1 MLESPCLYVVLGVGM
16 AFRFAPYLAK
26 SVPGVGVLG
35 AIVGAVGAVSKNA
48 QLLKEGKVTQREAAL
63 DTTKETAGAGLAT
76 AFSAAVV
83 GAVGGG
89 LAVSVGVALAAG
101 IAGKYAF
108 DRGAEYLEARIKATQ
123 EDVSD
128 DDLAAELK

>member
-1 MLESPCLYVVLGVGM
+1 M
-16 AFRFAPYLAK
+16 AFQFAPYLAK
-26 SVPGVGVLG
+26 SVPGVGFLG

-48 QLLKEGKVTQREAAL
+48 QLLKEGKITQREAAV

-123 EDVSD
+123 GDVSD

>member
-1 MLESPCLYVVLGVGM
+1 MVFQL
-16 AFRFAPYLAK
+16 APYLAK

-35 AIVGAVGAVSKNA
+35 AIVGAVGAVAKNA
-48 QLLKEGKVTQREAAL
+48 QLLKDGKISQRDAAL

-89 LAVSVGVALAAG
+89 LAVSLGVALAAG

-108 DRGAEYLEARIKATQ
+108 DRGAEYI
-123 EDVSD
+123 EDRCKVKQSVLSD
-128 DDLAAELK
+128 DELAAALK

>member
-1 MLESPCLYVVLGVGM
+1 M
-16 AFRFAPYLAK
+16 AFQLAPYLAR

-48 QLLKEGKVTQREAAL
+48 QLLKDGKISQREAAL
-63 DTTKETAGAGLAT
+63 DTTKETAGAGVAT

-101 IAGKYAF
+101 IAGKYVF
-108 DRGAEYLEARIKATQ
+108 DRGADYLEAKIKHRGV
-123 EDVSD
+123 ESSD
-128 DDLAAELK
+128 DDLVAELK

>member
-1 MLESPCLYVVLGVGM
+1 MSFQL
-16 AFRFAPYLAK
+16 APYLAE

-48 QLLKEGKVTQREAAL
+48 QLLKEGKISQQEAAL
-63 DTTKETAGAGLAT
+63 DTTKETAGAGVAT

-89 LAVSVGVALAAG
+89 LVVSVGVALAAG

-108 DRGAEYLEARIKATQ
+108 DRGAEYLEARIRAGQAKDG
-123 EDVSD
+123 EDE
-128 DDLAAELK
+128 LAAELS

>member
-1 MLESPCLYVVLGVGM
+1 M

-123 EDVSD
+123 GDVSD

>member
-1 MLESPCLYVVLGVGM
+1 M